1 MPRHRNS
8 KKLPRRLL
16 EKVNEA
22 PVSEATSAK
31 TLHIAGGGSSGARY
45 GFLTRPPL
53 PDGTKP
59 SPGTPMDVRYTLND
73 KKITRTEF
81 VRLGDKPFLRCAPV
95 HISDY
100 DSFTGE
106 LLAVHIDRFTTTPI
120 E

>member
-16 EKVNEA
+16 GKVNEA
-22 PVSEATSAK
+22 PVSEAIDAR

-45 GFLTRPPL
+45 GFLTRPL
-53 PDGTKP
+53 LSDGTKP
-59 SPGTPMDVRYTLND
+59 PPAIPMDVRYTLKD

-81 VRLGDKPFLRCAPV
+81 VRLGDKPFLRCVPV
-95 HISDY
+95 HISEY

-106 LLAVHIDRFTTTPI
+106 LLAVYIDRFQK
-120 E
+120 